1 MVLAQSRGVDA
12 LREAR
17 RQYRRVMS
25 AWAVDALRLRVH
37 GTDEPGSPAHER
49 RRTRAFQRLLRAVNQ
64 VEQTGDH
71 GEAA

>member
-1 MVLAQSRGVDA
+1 MVLVQGCGAEA

-17 RQYRRVMS
+17 RQYRRVVS

-37 GTDEPGSPAHER
+37 GTDIPGSGVQER
-49 RRTRAFQRLLRAVNQ
+49 RRNRAFKKLLKAVN
-64 VEQTGDH
+64 EAGGDQ